1 MQNQNN
7 MIEII
12 IGTSRPGAY
21 SRKVGNMIFEMYK
34 TFGIEV
40 GLIDLKDMPLEA
52 FSGDAINAR
61 PAPIQNFADR
71 ILKADGVHFVTPEY
85 NGGVPGVLK
94 FFIDLL
100 PFPESFQNRCFA
112 ITSVSSGM
120 WSGIRA
126 SGHLEDIV
134 TYKEGIIFNQ
144 KVMLGNIAS
153 LFDDKDNFIGVK
165 ENERL
170 EKQIGGFAQFVQKLS
185 KN

>member
-1 MQNQNN
+1 

-21 SRKVGNMIFEMYK
+21 SRKVGTMVFEMYK
-34 TFGIEV
+34 TFGIEA
-40 GLIDLKDMPLEA
+40 GLIDLKDIPLEA
-52 FSGDAINAR
+52 FSGDSINAR

-85 NGGVPGVLK
+85 NGGVPGALK

-100 PFPESFQNRCFA
+100 PFPEAFQNKCFA
-112 ITSVSSGM
+112 ITSVSGGM

-144 KVMLGNIAS
+144 KVMLGSIAT
-153 LFDDKDNFIGVK
+153 LFDDKGNFTGEK
-165 ENERL
+165 EMEKL
-170 EKQIGGFAQFVQKLS
+170 EKQVKGFGEFVRKI
-185 KN
+185 NR